1 MVFQRMFWLARND
14 RAREKSNRLLSQ
26 QKRVGAG
33 QWYVVYLFIYT
44 DIIRRMFLYMC
55 INTETAQYSYNNQYE
70 PMINAAYSKLDEM
83 FNLSTIQGG
92 RELGIQFLLKC

>member
-1 MVFQRMFWLARND
+1 
-14 RAREKSNRLLSQ
+14 
-26 QKRVGAG
+26 
-33 QWYVVYLFIYT
+33 
-44 DIIRRMFLYMC
+44 MFLYMC